1 MVMYVVMMI
10 STDKKGK
17 EAGSWLGNKLKYGL
31 PPCAQNRRAP
41 LPATVPPDDS
51 FKMHAVKNATVP
63 TLFNDRPCYL
73 GLQFATF
80 ELMVVV
86 FTN

>member
-41 LPATVPPDDS
+41 LPAT
-51 FKMHAVKNATVP
+51 A
-63 TLFNDRPCYL
+63 R
-73 GLQFATF
+73 
-80 ELMVVV
+80 
-86 FTN
+86 